1 MHRIV
6 KGFIAQGGDITRHD
20 GSGGE
25 VWMSDLPHNVCSYP
39 QSIYG
44 GKFND
49 EKQGLA
55 IKPHRGSLAM
65 ANSGKNTNT
74 SQFFVVLTDE
84 EKQLAKMKGKYVV
97 FGELKVGW
105 EVLTRIEEVTTTDGS
120 DGKSRVPVWIG
131 GCGTCLP

>member
-1 MHRIV
+1 M
-6 KGFIAQGGDITRHD
+6 KGFVAQGGDITRHD

-25 VWMSDLPHNVCSYP
+25 
-39 QSIYG
+39 SIYG

-84 EKQLAKMKGKYVV
+84 EKQLAKMKGKHVV
-97 FGELKVGW
+97 FGELREGW
-105 EVLTRIEEVTTTDGS
+105 EVLTRIEEVTTTDRSG
-120 DGKSRVPVWIG
+120 DGNPRVPVWIG